1 MADDISG
8 KVAEI
13 LRIVLGVTA
22 SHDITE
28 VRKITAPSWD
38 SLAQASIIAAIESE
52 FGTEFDPIDYDRI
65 TSYESACLLVEEKV
79 H

>member
-1 MADDISG
+1 MPADIPG
-8 KVAEI
+8 KVTEI
-13 LRIVLGVTA
+13 LRIVLDLPA
-22 SHDITE
+22 DRDITM
-28 VRKITAPSWD
+28 VRKITTPSWD

-52 FGTEFDPIDYDRI
+52 FGVEFDPVDYDRI